1 MAWPRGIDVGLLQL
15 QRQAGGHLDLG
26 AHQVDAADGLGD
38 RVLDLQ
44 AGVQL
49 QEPPA
54 AVRVEQELDGTRAL
68 VSGRRGHR
76 QRRLAQL
83 RAQLAVDGR

>member
-1 MAWPRGIDVGLLQL
+1 MAAGDDVGLLQL
-15 QRQAGGHLDLG
+15 QRQAGGDLDLG

-44 AGVQL
+44 TGVQL

-68 VSGRRGHR
+68 VSGRRGHG
-76 QRRLAQL
+76 QRRITQL